1 MCLQLSDYQDKSEEF
16 ITLPTYK
23 PSVWYIIPYNMSFN
37 YFYIFAASQC
47 QYFQGVPLCVHIVS
61 KVVTYEEQGK
71 KNNKMHACIWS
82 ATIHIRRK
90 HNIVV
95 GKRHKIHPAQ
105 KYFCPSWVCLTII
118 TQCTVHLSIAFN
130 WHLRNNFGW

>member
-1 MCLQLSDYQDKSEEF
+1 
-16 ITLPTYK
+16 
-23 PSVWYIIPYNMSFN
+23 MSFN

-105 KYFCPSWVCLTII
+105 KYFLSILSLLNDYHAVY
-118 TQCTVHLSIAFN
+118 VHLSIAFN
-130 WHLRNNFGW
+130 